1 LVALDSRD
9 DNKIGQILMD
19 EGIITAGQLQD
30 ALTEQEHQAM
40 YKPLGEILRELG
52 FITRRQLRNALLRY
66 QKQIPL
72 GDLLVKMGLI
82 SHIQLGHALAMQ
94 KAENKKLGRI
104 LVERGFIEWN
114 SVLDGI
120 CLQHGIQG
128 MHLAPIADN
137 DLLKNVNISFLQTR
151 RVLPLSY
158 DRDRKVLLVLMEDP
172 ADTETISDLEKV
184 FKMEVEPIMLRTG
197 ASARLFEGL
206 LDVWYLSR

>member
-1 LVALDSRD
+1 MASDSGD
-9 DNKIGQILMD
+9 DKKLGQILIG
-19 EGIITAGQLQD
+19 EGIITAGQLQE
-30 ALTEQEHQAM
+30 ALMVQDRQEM
-40 YKPLGEILRELG
+40 YKPLGEVLRELG

-72 GDLLVKMGLI
+72 GELLVRMGLI
-82 SHIQLGHALAMQ
+82 THIQLGHALAMQ
-94 KAENKKLGRI
+94 KAESKKLGHI
-104 LVERGFIEWN
+104 LVERGFIEWK

-128 MHLAPIADN
+128 MHLSPIAN
-137 DLLKNVNISFLQTR
+137 KELLGNINISFLQAR

-172 ADTETISDLEKV
+172 TDTEAISDLEKV
-184 FKMEVEPIMLRTG
+184 FKMDIEPILLRTG

-206 LDVWYLSR
+206 LDIWYLSQ